1 MLNVDTHKQTIGHRR
16 TIVFCIILTLML
28 AGFGL
33 TQTRA
38 QEVSLRID
46 REERTRIVAQ
56 LMAYLGPLM
65 DHIAEQVGERYQLRQ
80 VPALR
85 ASAQAA
91 LKEGD
96 IKGFFCDAS
105 SAPSLEPLLIAALAD
120 HLNGQQVEDY
130 LAFARARRG
139 RDKQAVAVQM
149 VAWADHHLTLTSKQ
163 REKLGQLFLLPA
175 SVRMTAQDL
184 LGKDADRFVDVVAR
198 LGLDLKAL
206 DQVLTASQAK
216 VWDLMIREQAGQ
228 KLNIMKKELWGDPS
242 VRREVDGAK
251 REETIRLMITA
262 KLAAHTEQLGE
273 LDARAAKRLV
283 LVAKGVVEQVVES
296 LDRGWPG
303 DPGNASDA
311 DITSYPLYQA
321 TIKNVL
327 SEAAY
332 ARYQVSQAQ
341 RVAFRQQALRDLA
354 VAMLDTQMLL
364 GEKQREHYKK
374 TAAKLPIPKDACG
387 WVVLA
392 RLVKQVDREDLS
404 LWQRRG
410 CDAILKAG
418 ARWER

>member
-1 MLNVDTHKQTIGHRR
+1 
-16 TIVFCIILTLML
+16 
-28 AGFGL
+28 
-33 TQTRA
+33 
-38 QEVSLRID
+38 
-46 REERTRIVAQ
+46 
-56 LMAYLGPLM
+56 
-65 DHIAEQVGERYQLRQ
+65 
-80 VPALR
+80 
-85 ASAQAA
+85 
-91 LKEGD
+91 
-96 IKGFFCDAS
+96 
-105 SAPSLEPLLIAALAD
+105 
-120 HLNGQQVEDY
+120 
-130 LAFARARRG
+130 
-139 RDKQAVAVQM
+139 
-149 VAWADHHLTLTSKQ
+149 
-163 REKLGQLFLLPA
+163 
-175 SVRMTAQDL
+175 
-184 LGKDADRFVDVVAR
+184 
-198 LGLDLKAL
+198 
-206 DQVLTASQAK
+206 
-216 VWDLMIREQAGQ
+216 MIREQAGQ